1 MLMTHSYLM
10 PVFTWLRV
18 SLNLLFAFLVG
29 FVIARALLG
38 STTGDVTAATIGVA
52 VVLLLTYGA
61 GGLLER
67 QRLLENRRIA
77 GMWLGGLTIEWLVLA
92 LISPDAIFIVFPLF
106 FLYLH
111 LLPTTPGVTIVVLS
125 TVAAI
130 FAWSAHNGWT
140 VGAVV
145 GPVIGAAVAVAIAL
159 GYRTLYRESEERRRL
174 IQELMSTRQV
184 LAERERE
191 AGVLSERARLAR
203 EIHDTVA
210 QGLSSIRMLLHAA
223 ERADAS
229 RPGIEHI
236 RLARETAALNLAETR
251 RFIEELT
258 PVALQ
263 EQTLPGALRRLAGAT
278 GDHVAVSDRK
288 EGGGLD
294 VDFRVSGDV
303 VPLPMTIETALLR
316 VAQGAL
322 TNVVRHAHATHA
334 AMTLTYMHDAVSL
347 DVVDD
352 GIGFD
357 PLLVP
362 SMQTT
367 AMHRSFGLV
376 AMRDRVEDLGG
387 TLTVESRPGAGTAV
401 AATFGVNA

>member
-1 MLMTHSYLM
+1 MKHSYLI

-29 FVIARALLG
+29 FVIVRALVSS
-38 STTGDVTAATIGVA
+38 STDDVKTVTIAVA
-52 VVLLLTYGA
+52 VVLLVTYGA
-61 GGLLER
+61 GGLLAR
-67 QRLLENRRIA
+67 QKLLENRRIA
-77 GMWLGGLTIEWLVLA
+77 GMWLGGLTVEWLILA

-111 LLPTTPGVTIVVLS
+111 LLPTTPGVAMVVLS

-130 FAWSAHNGWT
+130 IAWSAHNGWT
-140 VGAVV
+140 GGAVV
-145 GPVIGAAVAVAIAL
+145 GPTIGAAVAVAIAL

-174 IQELMSTRQV
+174 IHELMSTRQE

-191 AGVLSERARLAR
+191 AGILSERARLAR

-210 QGLSSIRMLLHAA
+210 QGLSSIQILLHAA

-236 RLARETAALNLAETR
+236 RLARETASMNLAETR

-263 EQTLPGALRRLAGAT
+263 EQTLTGALRRLAEAT
-278 GDHVAVSDRK
+278 RDQVAVNDRK
-288 EGGGLD
+288 DGSGLD
-294 VDFRVSGDV
+294 VSVRISGDV
-303 VPLPMTIETALLR
+303 VSLPMTIETALLR
-316 VAQGAL
+316 VAQAAL
-322 TNVVRHAHATHA
+322 TNVVRHAHARHA

-362 SMQTT
+362 SVQATG
-367 AMHRSFGLV
+367 MHRSFGLV

-387 TLTVESRPGAGTAV
+387 TLTVESRPGEGTAV
-401 AATFGVNA
+401 AVTFGVNA